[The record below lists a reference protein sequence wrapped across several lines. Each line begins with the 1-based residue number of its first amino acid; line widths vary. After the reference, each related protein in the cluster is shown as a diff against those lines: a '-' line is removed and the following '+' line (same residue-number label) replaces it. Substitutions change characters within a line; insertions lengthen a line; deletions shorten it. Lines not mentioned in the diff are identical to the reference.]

1 MRLSLRGNIDAKISP
16 TTNFK
21 VGIVGKIAE
30 DNRPNYSENLYTT
43 LYKTPSAAFPIRQED
58 GIYGGSSIYGENN
71 PYAMV
76 ASTGN
81 HRNTYA
87 SMLADAT
94 LAQKLDIIT
103 KGLSG
108 ELAVSFD
115 DFGKMFDK
123 SIKTYIPFT
132 LSA

>member
-1 MRLSLRGNIDAKISP
+1 
-16 TTNFK
+16 
-21 VGIVGKIAE
+21 
-30 DNRPNYSENLYTT
+30 
-43 LYKTPSAAFPIRQED
+43 
-58 GIYGGSSIYGENN
+58 
-71 PYAMV
+71 MV

-123 SIKTYIPFT
+123 SIKLIDMKSLFHLLKMA
-132 LSA
+132 LSQLHLIFMEKTQKH